1 MDSLLISPSLPW
13 LLTSDSVSPP
23 TLTVSPS
30 NTLYMYVSSPS
41 SWVNRQNVSDGA
53 PQLMSPSSDLWK
65 KQMFNLLNFLK
76 NLKKKKNVLTIVI
89 LDYFLKEMNMSYKF
103 HLITGAYLGNIW
115 CSSSLWGIWGIS
127 GLKKINNENVH
138 VYRSKTI
145 VRAFWMLIAYVHF
158 KVIQC
163 LVLWTFLRVEKFLF
177 ERDIEIL
184 CSSHCLFIII
194 VTFIGLR

>member
-76 NLKKKKNVLTIVI
+76 NNFFFNNCHFTLLFKRNEYVI
-89 LDYFLKEMNMSYKF
+89 
-103 HLITGAYLGNIW
+103 
-115 CSSSLWGIWGIS
+115 
-127 GLKKINNENVH
+127 
-138 VYRSKTI
+138 
-145 VRAFWMLIAYVHF
+145 
-158 KVIQC
+158 
-163 LVLWTFLRVEKFLF
+163 
-177 ERDIEIL
+177 
-184 CSSHCLFIII
+184 
-194 VTFIGLR
+194 